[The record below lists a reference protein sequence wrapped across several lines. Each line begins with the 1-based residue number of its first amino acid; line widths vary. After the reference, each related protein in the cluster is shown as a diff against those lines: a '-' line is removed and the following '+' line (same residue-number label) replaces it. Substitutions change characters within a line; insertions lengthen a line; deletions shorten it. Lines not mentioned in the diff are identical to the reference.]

1 MERREF
7 LKTLGA
13 AASLP
18 QGAGTVTIDLHT
30 HYYPASYFESIRT
43 LGAPDYTFATDAAGT
58 TVIQFRG
65 TRFFGIQPPMTD
77 PSRRIEDMDRA
88 GIGIQV
94 LSVSVPNVFF
104 GEEKTE
110 PAIARAV
117 NDAYADLI
125 SRYPARFKGLASIP
139 MSQPDEALLEL
150 ERALDRLKLNG
161 VILLSH
167 VRGKP
172 LTDPAFRPFFEEAN
186 RRKVLVLIHPMLP
199 SGMAEEL
206 KDYVLGPLVGFL
218 FDSTLAVARMCFD
231 GLLKSFPDV
240 RLLIPHLGGAI
251 PYLMARLDQGF
262 HDFPQCRARIDEP
275 PSVYLKK
282 LYFDT
287 VSASTHAIEMVREL
301 AGVDHIAFGT
311 DYPHLPGTVSG
322 SLATIESLRIPEADR
337 ARILSGTA
345 LSILNNVTL

>member
-1 MERREF
+1 MQRREF
-7 LKTLGA
+7 LKTIGA
-13 AASLP
+13 AAAVP
-18 QGAGTVTIDLHT
+18 QSTRPIRIDLHS
-30 HYYPASYFESIRT
+30 HYYPASYFESIRS

-58 TVIQFRG
+58 TTILFQG

-77 PSRRIEDMDRA
+77 ASRRIEDMDRA
-88 GIGIQV
+88 GIDVQV

-104 GEEKTE
+104 AGEGTE
-110 PAIARAV
+110 PDIARAV
-117 NDAYADLI
+117 NDAYAELI
-125 SRYPARFKGLASIP
+125 ARHPARFKGLASIP
-139 MSQPDEALLEL
+139 MSRPDEALQEL

-167 VRGKP
+167 VRGRP

-186 RRKVLVLIHPMLP
+186 RRKLLVLIHPMLP
-199 SGMAEEL
+199 TGMTAEL

-240 RLLIPHLGGAI
+240 RFLIPHLGGAI

-262 HDFPQCRARIDEP
+262 HDFPQCRAKIDEP

-287 VSASTHAIEMVREL
+287 VSASPAAIDLVRGL
-301 AGVDHIAFGT
+301 VGADHIAFGT
-311 DYPHLPGTVSG
+311 DYPHLPGSVSG
-322 SLATIESLRIPEADR
+322 SLTMIEGLPIPEAEKS
-337 ARILSGTA
+337 RIMGGTA
-345 LSILNNVTL
+345 LSILNNVTR

>member
-1 MERREF
+1 VQRREF

-18 QGAGTVTIDLHT
+18 QVARPLKVDLHS
-30 HYYPASYFESIRT
+30 HFYPPSYFESIRA

-58 TVIQFRG
+58 TIIQFQG

-77 PSRRIEDMDRA
+77 ASRRIEDMDRD
-88 GIGIQV
+88 GIDLQV

-104 GEEKTE
+104 GKETTE
-110 PAIARAV
+110 PEIARGV
-117 NDAYADLI
+117 NDAYAELI
-125 SRYPARFKGLASIP
+125 GKYPARFKGLASIP
-139 MSQPDEALLEL
+139 MSRPDEALREL
-150 ERALDRLKLNG
+150 ERALDRLKLGG

-186 RRKVLVLIHPMLP
+186 RRRLLVLIHPMLP
-199 SGMAEEL
+199 SGMSAEL
-206 KDYVLGPLVGFL
+206 KDYVLGPLVGFV

-240 RLLIPHLGGAI
+240 RFLIPHLGGAI

-275 PSVYLKK
+275 PSIYLKK

-287 VSASTHAIEMVREL
+287 VSASTHGIEMVRAI
-301 AGVDHIAFGT
+301 AGADHIAFGT
-311 DYPHLPGTVSG
+311 DYPHLPGSISG
-322 SLATIESLRIPEADR
+322 SLATIASLPIPEAEKS
-337 ARILSGTA
+337 RILGGTA
-345 LSILNNVTL
+345 LSILTNVT